1 MNKEKLEMLNEYL
14 KNTNIPVLVEDIPL
28 EIFSDYVIIPSDI
41 NVKELDGH
49 YEKTEYCP
57 PSWYT
62 SLVDKYKE
70 NKAILVITD
79 INKISKNDQGKF
91 VEILKYKKVSTF
103 DLPKDVRI
111 ILTAN
116 NLKENEINEEIYS
129 LLAHI

>member
-14 KNTNIPVLVEDIPL
+14 KTTNIPVLVEDIPL

-49 YEKTEYCP
+49 YEKAEYCP
-57 PSWYT
+57 PSWCT
-62 SLVDKYKE
+62 SLVDKHKE
-70 NKAILVITD
+70 NKAFLVITD
-79 INKISKNDQGKF
+79 INKISKNDQAKF

-116 NLKENEINEEIYS
+116 NLKENEISEEIYS

>member
-49 YEKTEYCP
+49 YEEAEYYP

-62 SLVDKYKE
+62 SLVDKHKE
-70 NKAILVITD
+70 NKAFLVITD
-79 INKISKNDQGKF
+79 INKISKNDQAKF

-116 NLKENEINEEIYS
+116 NLKENEISEEIYS

>member
-70 NKAILVITD
+70 NKAILVITN
-79 INKISKNDQGKF
+79 INKISKNDQEKF

-103 DLPKDVRI
+103 NLTKNVRI

>member
-41 NVKELDGH
+41 NFKELDGH

-70 NKAILVITD
+70 NKAILVITN
-79 INKISKNDQGKF
+79 INKISKNDQEKF

-103 DLPKDVRI
+103 DLAKNVRI

-116 NLKENEINEEIYS
+116 NLKENEISEEIYS